1 MSDTEQQPESQ
12 KTIIAFIAGLLIGGL
27 LVWVFAG
34 GTPAEAPTIDEEPA
48 SDTTSDEEMD
58 EEEDETSEM
67 SDENDTANGAA
78 GAESDD
84 TTPAADM
91 ETGDGSIS
99 VESQPAGSRV
109 AIEGAVFPNDEGWIG
124 VRDYDNGQMSG
135 LLGVAR
141 FSKEQGLVPEE
152 IPLLRATE
160 AGNEYAVVF
169 YTESGDREF
178 SLANDVQI
186 PDVMATFTAQ

>member
-67 SDENDTANGAA
+67 SDENDTAKRAA
-78 GAESDD
+78 AAESDH